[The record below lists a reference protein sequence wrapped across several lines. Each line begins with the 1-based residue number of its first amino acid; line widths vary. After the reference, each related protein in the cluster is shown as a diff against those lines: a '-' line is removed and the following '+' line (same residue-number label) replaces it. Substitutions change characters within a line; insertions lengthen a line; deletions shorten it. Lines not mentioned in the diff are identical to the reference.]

1 MDNGNV
7 ERYLSGKIGTYIES
21 VSVVET
27 NNPMSSKTNR
37 YRFDLL
43 IDEKAKQESKMFK
56 QLSFDLVFLSPQLHQ
71 VERKGDYLLKKIFD
85 TFKEAYIN
93 SDTFSTHLLPPY
105 VEQNMRNA
113 THGDQRVRLIC
124 DYIAG
129 MTDGF
134 AIRTYKRLFDPEF
147 GSLVDLI

>member
-7 ERYLSGKIGTYIES
+7 ERHLSGKIGKYIES
-21 VSVVET
+21 VTLAET
-27 NNPMSSKTNR
+27 NNPMTEKTNR

-56 QLSFDLVFLSPQLHQ
+56 QLSLDLVFLSPQLHQ

-93 SDTFSTHLLPPY
+93 TDTFSTHLLPSY
-105 VEQNMRNA
+105 VEQNMQKA
-113 THGDQRVRLIC
+113 AQVDQRVRLIC

-134 AIRTYKRLFDPEF
+134 AIRTYKRLFDPDF